1 MEGGLRGAGD
11 GGQPDFPFPTGSIEF
26 CEHALFGES
35 LKFSLQQLL
44 TFVVDIGIDLARRS
58 CAFAP
63 VSNNVETHVAW
74 MSLGMGSRVQ
84 SVLLLARLGG
94 QISLYEKYAA
104 NFGIR
109 VKISDFYGCAYRRPI
124 RGAT

>member
-1 MEGGLRGAGD
+1 MESGLRGAGD
-11 GGQPDFPFPTGSIEF
+11 RGQPDFPFPTGPIEF

-74 MSLGMGSRVQ
+74 MSSGMGSRVQ
-84 SVLLLARLGG
+84 KRPSLGQVG
-94 QISLYEKYAA
+94 
-104 NFGIR
+104 R
-109 VKISDFYGCAYRRPI
+109 TDFVIEEICC
-124 RGAT
+124 